1 MKECHQVGLKNDD
14 PEDIKRRKEL
24 SNIVLSNSK
33 AICKKKW
40 KAQLKARL
48 HLHES

>member
-24 SNIVLSNSK
+24 SNIVLSNNK
-33 AICKKKW
+33 AICKKMESTAKG
-40 KAQLKARL
+40 KATLA
-48 HLHES
+48 